1 MDGGD
6 APASRKRPLGPRLA
20 LGLVVLAGSWIAAMV
35 LRRRRIRTV
44 DLTAPDPFGAAVV
57 RE

>member
-1 MDGGD
+1 MDDGD
-6 APASRKRPLGPRLA
+6 APAGRKRPLGPRVA
-20 LGLVVLAGSWIAAMV
+20 LGLVVLAASWIAAMV
-35 LRRRRIRTV
+35 VRRRRIRSV

>member
-1 MDGGD
+1 MAD
-6 APASRKRPLGPRLA
+6 PLPEPPRAGSLRTRLV
-20 LGLVVLAGSWIAAMV
+20 LGLIVLAGSWGAAWF

-44 DLTAPDPFGAAVV
+44 DLTAPDAFGAAVV

>member
-1 MDGGD
+1 MDD
-6 APASRKRPLGPRLA
+6 RDVPAGRKRPFGARLA